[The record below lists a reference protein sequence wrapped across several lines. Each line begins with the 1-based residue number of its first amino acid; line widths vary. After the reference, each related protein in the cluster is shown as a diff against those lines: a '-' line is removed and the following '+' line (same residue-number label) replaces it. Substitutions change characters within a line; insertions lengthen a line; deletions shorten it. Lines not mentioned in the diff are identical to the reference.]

1 MDISL
6 QKVDEILLRYNF
18 DGSSAIAML
27 QEIQNQAGYLPMY
40 ALLHMAKRLGLSQ
53 ARIQS
58 LCTFYRSFSLV
69 PTGRH
74 KVAVCMGTACHIR
87 GGKQLLEK
95 LERDFEVSV
104 GRTTP
109 DRRYTLETVRCLG
122 CCSLAPV
129 VRVDGEVFG
138 RLDQRKVDGVL
149 KKYN

>member
-1 MDISL
+1 M
-6 QKVDEILLRYNF
+6 
-18 DGSSAIAML
+18 
-27 QEIQNQAGYLPMY
+27 
-40 ALLHMAKRLGLSQ
+40 
-53 ARIQS
+53 
-58 LCTFYRSFSLV
+58 
-69 PTGRH
+69 
-74 KVAVCMGTACHIR
+74 
-87 GGKQLLEK
+87 KQLLEK
-95 LERDFEVSV
+95 LERDFDVPV